1 MKAITCLIGLFL
13 LFLASSAK
21 AQSDGDEIPWS
32 INSGTMVGIGSYNL
46 MDTYLSPSME
56 DKKYTG
62 PGLRVMNERMKRVRR
77 ANYRVSR
84 QQIISVDLASTD
96 NAASTATD
104 FAGFIDYTLG
114 YHYHL
119 PTVLPDLKLLAGG
132 AVHGM
137 GGFIYNTRNGNNP
150 ASAKADIDLNI
161 SAMAIYK
168 LRVKE
173 YPMTLRYQFT
183 IPFAGVLFSPHY
195 GQSYY
200 EIFNLGNASGV
211 VQFNSFHN
219 KFAMKNFFTVD
230 FPVCNFTIRAG
241 YLNSSYRTDVNGIQ
255 SHIISHSFMI
265 GLVKEFISFGGKRL
279 KNTQRFRSAY
289 Y

>member
-62 PGLRVMNERMKRVRR
+62 PGLRVMNERMKRVRL

-114 YHYHL
+114 YYYHL

-137 GGFIYNTRNGNNP
+137 GGFIYTFATEITRP
-150 ASAKADIDLNI
+150 RRKRI
-161 SAMAIYK
+161 SI
-168 LRVKE
+168 
-173 YPMTLRYQFT
+173 
-183 IPFAGVLFSPHY
+183 
-195 GQSYY
+195 
-200 EIFNLGNASGV
+200 
-211 VQFNSFHN
+211 
-219 KFAMKNFFTVD
+219 
-230 FPVCNFTIRAG
+230 
-241 YLNSSYRTDVNGIQ
+241 
-255 SHIISHSFMI
+255 
-265 GLVKEFISFGGKRL
+265 
-279 KNTQRFRSAY
+279 
-289 Y
+289 

>member
-62 PGLRVMNERMKRVRR
+62 PGLRVMNERMKRVRL

-150 ASAKADIDLNI
+150 VS
-161 SAMAIYK
+161 YTH
-168 LRVKE
+168 LRAHE
-173 YPMTLRYQFT
+173 T
-183 IPFAGVLFSPHY
+183 
-195 GQSYY
+195 
-200 EIFNLGNASGV
+200 
-211 VQFNSFHN
+211 
-219 KFAMKNFFTVD
+219 
-230 FPVCNFTIRAG
+230 
-241 YLNSSYRTDVNGIQ
+241 
-255 SHIISHSFMI
+255 
-265 GLVKEFISFGGKRL
+265 
-279 KNTQRFRSAY
+279 
-289 Y
+289 

>member
-62 PGLRVMNERMKRVRR
+62 PGLRVMNERMKRVRL

-104 FAGFIDYTLG
+104 LRGLYRLYVGLLLSFAHGIAGF
-114 YHYHL
+114 
-119 PTVLPDLKLLAGG
+119 K
-132 AVHGM
+132 
-137 GGFIYNTRNGNNP
+137 
-150 ASAKADIDLNI
+150 
-161 SAMAIYK
+161 
-168 LRVKE
+168 
-173 YPMTLRYQFT
+173 
-183 IPFAGVLFSPHY
+183 
-195 GQSYY
+195 
-200 EIFNLGNASGV
+200 ASGGW
-211 VQFNSFHN
+211 
-219 KFAMKNFFTVD
+219 
-230 FPVCNFTIRAG
+230 CRAWHG
-241 YLNSSYRTDVNGIQ
+241 WFYIQ
-255 SHIISHSFMI
+255 YP
-265 GLVKEFISFGGKRL
+265 
-279 KNTQRFRSAY
+279 QRK
-289 Y
+289 

>member
-62 PGLRVMNERMKRVRR
+62 PGLRVMNERMKRVRL

-114 YHYHL
+114 
-119 PTVLPDLKLLAGG
+119 K
-132 AVHGM
+132 
-137 GGFIYNTRNGNNP
+137 
-150 ASAKADIDLNI
+150 
-161 SAMAIYK
+161 
-168 LRVKE
+168 
-173 YPMTLRYQFT
+173 
-183 IPFAGVLFSPHY
+183 
-195 GQSYY
+195 
-200 EIFNLGNASGV
+200 
-211 VQFNSFHN
+211 
-219 KFAMKNFFTVD
+219 
-230 FPVCNFTIRAG
+230 
-241 YLNSSYRTDVNGIQ
+241 
-255 SHIISHSFMI
+255 
-265 GLVKEFISFGGKRL
+265 
-279 KNTQRFRSAY
+279 
-289 Y
+289 

>member
-13 LFLASSAK
+13 LFLASPAK

-62 PGLRVMNERMKRVRR
+62 PGLRVMNERMKRVRL

-114 YHYHL
+114 YYYHL

-150 ASAKADIDLNI
+150 ASAKADITTAAAVGSQPAQTQGLAASRADFQRNLVVCATHTAGLALEAGHDVLHRLLESLQRIVAGLLLNHGECLVNDLLSDALLAIQHNAVDQTSDHLGIVNRI
-161 SAMAIYK
+161 S
-168 LRVKE
+168 
-173 YPMTLRYQFT
+173 
-183 IPFAGVLFSPHY
+183 
-195 GQSYY
+195 
-200 EIFNLGNASGV
+200 
-211 VQFNSFHN
+211 
-219 KFAMKNFFTVD
+219 
-230 FPVCNFTIRAG
+230 
-241 YLNSSYRTDVNGIQ
+241 
-255 SHIISHSFMI
+255 
-265 GLVKEFISFGGKRL
+265 
-279 KNTQRFRSAY
+279 
-289 Y
+289 

>member
-32 INSGTMVGIGSYNL
+32 INSGTMVGIGIYNL

-62 PGLRVMNERMKRVRR
+62 PGLRVMNERMKRVRL

-84 QQIISVDLASTD
+84 QQTISVDLASTD

-173 YPMTLRYQFT
+173 YPMTLRYQ
-183 IPFAGVLFSPHY
+183 
-195 GQSYY
+195 
-200 EIFNLGNASGV
+200 
-211 VQFNSFHN
+211 
-219 KFAMKNFFTVD
+219 
-230 FPVCNFTIRAG
+230 
-241 YLNSSYRTDVNGIQ
+241 
-255 SHIISHSFMI
+255 
-265 GLVKEFISFGGKRL
+265 
-279 KNTQRFRSAY
+279 
-289 Y
+289 

>member
-1 MKAITCLIGLFL
+1 MKTITCLIGLFL
-13 LFLASSAK
+13 LFLASPAK

-62 PGLRVMNERMKRVRR
+62 PGLRVMNERMKRVRL

-161 SAMAIYK
+161 SAMAIY
-168 LRVKE
+168 
-173 YPMTLRYQFT
+173 
-183 IPFAGVLFSPHY
+183 
-195 GQSYY
+195 
-200 EIFNLGNASGV
+200 
-211 VQFNSFHN
+211 
-219 KFAMKNFFTVD
+219 
-230 FPVCNFTIRAG
+230 
-241 YLNSSYRTDVNGIQ
+241 
-255 SHIISHSFMI
+255 
-265 GLVKEFISFGGKRL
+265 
-279 KNTQRFRSAY
+279 
-289 Y
+289 